1 MSKLKQK
8 QKREQP
14 TTYFGL
20 PRMLL
25 TADMF
30 PRPIPAFNISGETEV
45 RTHLGGC
52 ISIAIMYVTFI
63 FATLK
68 LQHLLSRHNPSVNV
82 FVDQDALSYDDIW
95 DGANEDDFMVA
106 FAVVDYMSGEA
117 KSDKKFVKW
126 FAQYS

>member
-1 MSKLKQK
+1 MSKQKQK

-25 TADMF
+25 TSDMF
-30 PRPIPAFNISGETEV
+30 ARPIPAFNISGETEV
-45 RTHLGGC
+45 RTHFGGC
-52 ISIAIMYVTFI
+52 ISIAIIYVTFI

-82 FVDQDALSYDDIW
+82 FVDQDALSSDDIW

-106 FAVVDYMSGEA
+106 FAVVDYISGEA
-117 KSDKKFVKW
+117 KTDKSFVKW
-126 FAQYS
+126 FA